1 MNKKLSILLVGFS
14 LLLTACSGHTTSISK
29 GDQNVMTIGDETI
42 TKQEVYDLLKASN
55 GASESISKIQ
65 SVIYD
70 KEVGQSKALKQKAE
84 EQYEAYKNSS
94 DNFETTLSEGGYTK
108 QSYIDEYIM
117 PSLQAEKLLGNYF
130 NANKKEI
137 KKEYKP
143 SLAIILQ
150 CDNTKTAKKA
160 LKALKKGT
168 SEADV
173 FSQYQSSDASFS
185 DSETLITSKTSSVP
199 TRLVNTLYKQ
209 KKTGL
214 VNEVFESD
222 DDDSTTAYVAILKT
236 NDYKDVKSKL
246 KDSLSSDT
254 DLATECMKFYLKKY
268 NFEIHDQTIFDYM
281 KTNNP
286 EFLVNHPEL
295 AESSDDDSE

>member
-1 MNKKLSILLVGFS
+1 MKRISILLLS
-14 LLLTACSGHTTSISK
+14 STLLLTGCSGHTTSLSNGSK
-29 GDQNVMTIGDETI
+29 TLMTIGDETV
-42 TKQEVYDLLKASN
+42 TNQDVYDLLKVNN

-65 SVIYD
+65 SVIYN
-70 KEVGQSKALKQKAE
+70 KEVGQTKAMKKEAE
-84 EQYEAYKNSS
+84 EQFEAYKSS
-94 DNFETTLSEGGYTK
+94 SESFEETLKSEGYTK
-108 QSYIDEYIM
+108 KQYINEYIM
-117 PSLQAEKLLGNYF
+117 PSIQAEKLLSKYF
-130 NANKKEI
+130 DANKKEI
-137 KKEYKP
+137 KKEYKA
-143 SLAIILQ
+143 SMAIILQ
-150 CDNTKTAKKA
+150 CDDKKTAKKA
-160 LKALKKGT
+160 LKALKSGT

-173 FSQYQSSDASFS
+173 FSQYQSTNSNFS

-214 VNEVFESD
+214 VNEIFESD
-222 DDDSTTAYVAILKT
+222 DEDSTAYYVAILKT
-236 NDYKDVKSKL
+236 NDYKDVKDKL

-281 KTNNP
+281 KSNNP
-286 EFLVNHPEL
+286 EFIVNHPEL